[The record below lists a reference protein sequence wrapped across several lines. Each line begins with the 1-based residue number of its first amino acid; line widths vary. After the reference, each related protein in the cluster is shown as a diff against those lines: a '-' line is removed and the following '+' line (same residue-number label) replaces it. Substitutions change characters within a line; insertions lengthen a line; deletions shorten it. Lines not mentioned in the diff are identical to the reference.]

1 VQRNFI
7 PARIL
12 FFYRVNFDEGVSGV
26 ECKVLLRHGQGRPL
40 KPVKPAAAAFSH
52 FTVLSEEEQQPEG
65 RVIPLAGMTFLQM
78 RMSGREKE

>member
-1 VQRNFI
+1 
-7 PARIL
+7 
-12 FFYRVNFDEGVSGV
+12 
-26 ECKVLLRHGQGRPL
+26 VLLRHGRGRPL

-65 RVIPLAGMTFLQM
+65 RVIPPAGMTFLQM

>member
-1 VQRNFI
+1 
-7 PARIL
+7 
-12 FFYRVNFDEGVSGV
+12 
-26 ECKVLLRHGQGRPL
+26 L

-65 RVIPLAGMTFLQM
+65 RVIPPAGMTFLQM